1 MNKSLRPARLFTFAA
16 VGFAVLAPFLEMVG
30 YKPGFDL
37 YIHDV
42 YFVIPK
48 MWPSIAAMTSA
59 RVASEPSWIVNLI
72 AAAICGMFALLYF
85 GCGRLLRI
93 PLNRGLSLA
102 NFLLIVLPLS
112 TLILELNFI
121 HPNFERGPDSWV
133 IKAVL
138 IAYSTWMICFVI
150 GCMLFVLNLSW
161 TLVRVVRTRA

>member
-1 MNKSLRPARLFTFAA
+1 MDKSMRPARLFTFAV

-48 MWPSIAAMTSA
+48 MWPSIATMTFA
-59 RVASEPSWIVNLI
+59 RVASAPSWIVILI

-102 NFLLIVLPLS
+102 NFLLIVLSLS

>member
-1 MNKSLRPARLFTFAA
+1 MRPARLFTFAV

-42 YFVIPK
+42 YFVIPN
-48 MWPSIAAMTSA
+48 
-59 RVASEPSWIVNLI
+59 WIVNLI